1 MPLTIQNRRLF
12 LILITASAILVLPL
26 VAMQFS
32 KEVKWTASDFAV
44 AGLLL
49 FGTGF
54 LIQMALRKTK
64 KGALRI
70 LVVLGVL
77 LWNEPFPPGRAAGY
91 AIIGCAL
98 LAYGSEA
105 ALYRRRRGGAA
116 A

>member
-54 LIQMALRKTK
+54 LIEMALRKTK

-70 LVVLGVL
+70 LAVLGVL
-77 LWNEPFPPGRAAGY
+77 LLFLLVWLELAVGIFGSPWAGT
-91 AIIGCAL
+91 
-98 LAYGSEA
+98 
-105 ALYRRRRGGAA
+105 
-116 A
+116 

>member
-49 FGTGF
+49 FGTGL
-54 LIQMALRKTK
+54 LIEMALRKTK

-77 LWNEPFPPGRAAGY
+77 LLFLLVWLELAVGIFGSPWAGT
-91 AIIGCAL
+91 
-98 LAYGSEA
+98 
-105 ALYRRRRGGAA
+105 
-116 A
+116 

>member
-54 LIQMALRKTK
+54 LIEMALRKTK

-77 LWNEPFPPGRAAGY
+77 LLFLLVWLELAVGIFGSPWAGT
-91 AIIGCAL
+91 
-98 LAYGSEA
+98 
-105 ALYRRRRGGAA
+105 
-116 A
+116 